1 MNYVAF
7 TENPG
12 VRPDGIKKY
21 PPVARSAKHGKK
33 YFVKW
38 DNKFGGRWY
47 EADIYEDYS
56 NGKYGFDTHDGGT
69 RRGQTALE
77 IAKLGEQ
84 SEKGDPVL
92 SYYKNKIFALPGVHK
107 ETKINNA
114 GKVLI
119 QVKYDDSSSGEE
131 WRDASFVHKLVTLQ
145 SILTGTFLIL
155 LMSIVF

>member
-1 MNYVAF
+1 MLSA
-7 TENPG
+7 
-12 VRPDGIKKY
+12 
-21 PPVARSAKHGKK
+21 VARSAKHGKK

-92 SYYKNKIFALPGVHK
+92 SYYKDKIFAMPGVHM
-107 ETKINNA
+107 ETKTNED

-119 QVKYDDSSSGEE
+119 LVKYNDANSGEE
-131 WRDASFVHKLVTLQ
+131 WKDASFVYKLVTLD
-145 SILTGTFLIL
+145 SILKGTFLISL
-155 LMSIVF
+155 LSRVVRVL